1 MEDQEKLVLVA
12 QAIAAA
18 MGHEERWRTYLTV
31 ARMHIAGYEAC
42 QKLDQQASRET
53 NKKRT
58 GTWRR

>member
-1 MEDQEKLVLVA
+1 MEDQEKLALVA

-42 QKLDQQASRET
+42 
-53 NKKRT
+53 KKIDVGNT
-58 GTWRR
+58 YIPQERRRRR